1 MARKP
6 AHEQFDTLKA
16 IQDRAFHLF
25 GRHGYE
31 GVSIGDIAQAANLSK
46 GALYWHFSGKAELY
60 LHCLGRLHGLFRQYI
75 FDPMANSKDPVTG
88 VLHMFRGLEQAL
100 RDPTLEQGVAGYW
113 LIPSAPETQAMLHA
127 QAEFESASQAVIEQV
142 LRRGVEQGRFDLGG
156 DLEDISRAM
165 ISLMEA
171 VVLPLRHKSP
181 EEVHRMMAVLARTL
195 FRAYAKGDEVL
206 KLAKMF

>member
-1 MARKP
+1 MPRKP

-16 IQDRAFHLF
+16 IQDQAFHLF

-31 GVSIGDIAQAANLSK
+31 GVSIGDIAQAAKLSK

-75 FDPMANSKDPVTG
+75 FEPMARSGDPVAG
-88 VLHMFRGLEQAL
+88 ILYMFRGLEQAL

-113 LIPSAPETQAMLHA
+113 LIPDAPETHAMLKA
-127 QAEFESASQAVIEQV
+127 QADFEAASQSVIEDV
-142 LRRGVEQGRFDLGG
+142 LRRGVEQGHFDLAG

-171 VVLPLRHKSP
+171 VVLPLRYKSP

-195 FRAYAKGDEVL
+195 FRAYGKGSAVSE
-206 KLAKMF
+206 LAKNF